1 MQAANFRSKDGN
13 LLARYGLVIC
23 FLFVA
28 SETKIDA
35 RHRISI
41 GIRANVRTT
50 VAPISASAMTTAA
63 TAPIVGM
70 DMDQAPP
77 LGGKQLGPAGD
88 ESI

>member
-1 MQAANFRSKDGN
+1 
-13 LLARYGLVIC
+13 LARYGLVIC

-41 GIRANVRTT
+41 GIRANVPNHRR
-50 VAPISASAMTTAA
+50 P
-63 TAPIVGM
+63 
-70 DMDQAPP
+70 DQWERDGDGRDGADSRDGHGSSPP